1 MATWIFPKCCNC
13 GNNNKCLLVYH
24 LHAFSKAYSTYN
36 THLVV
41 ETWEVCQLCNSQPL
55 FTTWCHFIMIQQMM
69 MAHSQFIPSWTLLA
83 HVSARNSSTWCQ
95 KQCQKLDQSGPISIF
110 YHHSSILNCWA
121 RARNGWCL
129 PTMAIAM
136 GQVLEDPMFFFVA
149 GKWTSP
155 YKKISEFWGS
165 SKFEVVRRL
174 DLTCSVHQVTKHQP
188 SFFFQRTNPS
198 TSLRWAQRHVIHN
211 SPGFCWGAVE
221 DISSHWGTI
230 FEGTD
235 SQPGSG
241 SADVNSN
248 L

>member
-1 MATWIFPKCCNC
+1 
-13 GNNNKCLLVYH
+13 
-24 LHAFSKAYSTYN
+24 
-36 THLVV
+36 
-41 ETWEVCQLCNSQPL
+41 
-55 FTTWCHFIMIQQMM
+55 M
-69 MAHSQFIPSWTLLA
+69 MAHNQFIPSWTLLA

-129 PTMAIAM
+129 PTMAIACYSY
-136 GQVLEDPMFFFVA
+136 GSSPGRPHVFFR
-149 GKWTSP
+149 GGSQRWIKREQRNGRPP

-165 SKFEVVRRL
+165 SKFEVGRL

-188 SFFFQRTNPS
+188 SFFFRTNPS

-241 SADVNSN
+241 SADINSN